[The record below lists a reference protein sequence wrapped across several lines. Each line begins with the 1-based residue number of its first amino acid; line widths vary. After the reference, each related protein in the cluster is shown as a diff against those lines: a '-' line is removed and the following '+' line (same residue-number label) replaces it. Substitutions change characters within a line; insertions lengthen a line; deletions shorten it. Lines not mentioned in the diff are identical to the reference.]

1 MTTGQPPAFTILYMY
16 CTGGTECLSHTPS
29 SHSHHKVS
37 GCSSLLAAQV
47 RVLGSIPSKCRSFL
61 LSSIFVSNLS
71 IPMYKAKSF
80 KQNKL
85 QRCSRVIRP
94 VPAAGQNP
102 NHLVSHSDCYF
113 YIAISAWVSTMVII
127 IILKLYCEVGQML
140 LPRHCDWLCS
150 I

>member
-1 MTTGQPPAFTILYMY
+1 MTTGQPPAFTILVQVV
-16 CTGGTECLSHTPS
+16 SHTPS

-37 GCSSLLAAQV
+37 GCSSSVTGALAAQV
-47 RVLGSIPSKCRSFL
+47 RVLGSIPSKCWSFL

-85 QRCSRVIRP
+85 QRCSRGIRP

-113 YIAISAWVSTMVII
+113 YIAISAWVSTIVI
-127 IILKLYCEVGQML
+127 K
-140 LPRHCDWLCS
+140 S
-150 I
+150 